1 MSSPIFQCN
10 SLKGRYPGL
19 NLDEVRGGA
28 HKIASTCVNTSGL
41 MPPSCLLTV
50 KFNAYQENQIGIKEH
65 LSVRYQLDLI
75 FYLRLT
81 RLGNIQLQISSKML
95 KF

>member
-81 RLGNIQLQISSKML
+81 RLGNIQLQISSKMF